1 MEKLNA
7 YYHQIE
13 LALREYNHEKERLMK
28 KTDILIALKNIVP
41 SAELAAKQIT
51 HCKELFILGSIKAK
65 IKNLIKRIEGGENGK
80 TDKTSG

>member
-13 LALREYNHEKERLMK
+13 LALREYNHEKGRLMK

-41 SAELAAKQIT
+41 SADLAAKKIT
-51 HCKELFILGSIKAK
+51 HCRDLFILGKIKAK
-65 IKNLIKRIEGGENGK
+65 IKNLIKMIEGGDNGL
-80 TDKTSG
+80 